1 MRTFFL
7 AALLALTPSLAA
19 DPPPG
24 SRIFIEE
31 MTSPEVRAAVAS
43 GSTTIL
49 VPIGG
54 TEQNG
59 EHIALGKH
67 NVRARALAG
76 AIAGRLGNALVAP
89 VVSYVP
95 EGKIDPPTGHM
106 RHPGTITVPEEHFER
121 MLESAAKSFIQH
133 GFTAVVLLGDHGGY
147 QRSLEKVRARVNVRA
162 SRPVL
167 FVPEEYYREMEH
179 AGIEDTA
186 LTLAIDP
193 SLVRD
198 PRGASAEKGREA
210 RDRIVDRTVAAVR
223 RATAR

>member
-1 MRTFFL
+1 MRTIL
-7 AALLALTPSLAA
+7 LWALLVAGSAHGA
-19 DPPPG
+19 DPPWR
-24 SRIFIEE
+24 SYKFIEE

-43 GSTTIL
+43 GATTVL

-59 EHIALGKH
+59 DHIALGKH
-67 NVRARALAG
+67 NVRARVLAA
-76 AIAGRLGNALVAP
+76 AIAARLGNALVAP

-95 EGKIDPPTGHM
+95 EGNVSPPTGHM
-106 RHPGTITVPEEHFER
+106 RHPGTITVPEEAFER
-121 MLESAAKSFIQH
+121 MLESAAKGFIQH

-147 QRSLEKVRARVNVRA
+147 HRSLEKVRARVNSRA
-162 SRPVL
+162 ARPVV

-179 AGIEDTA
+179 AGLEDTA

-198 PRGASAEKGREA
+198 ARGASAEKGREA
-210 RDRIVDRTVAAVR
+210 RDAIVERTVAGIR